1 MHIACP
7 HCLAVNRVPD
17 ARLQDDPTCGRCGR
31 QVDLFTQHA
40 GGIRENTYV
49 FRAYCHGEMEE
60 TVLRHMDIVQAGREG
75 IKAGVSFPLAP
86 ALPAEG
92 CAEK

>member
-1 MHIACP
+1 MLNLEP
-7 HCLAVNRVPD
+7 LPD
-17 ARLQDDPTCGRCGR
+17 SCMLPIPTCGRCGR

-60 TVLRHMDIVQAGREG
+60 TVLREMDIFLAGRAG
-75 IKAGVSFPLAP
+75 IKAGVAFKQVP

-92 CAEK
+92 CAER

>member
-1 MHIACP
+1 MLHHEPLPESCILP
-7 HCLAVNRVPD
+7 I
-17 ARLQDDPTCGRCGR
+17 PTCGRCGR

-49 FRAYCHGEMEE
+49 FRAYCHGETEE
-60 TVLRHMDIVQAGREG
+60 TVLREMDIFLVGREG
-75 IKAGVSFPLAP
+75 IKAGVAFKQAP

-92 CAEK
+92 SSSDDN